1 MENKAVTTGT
11 DDGAFWFVGAL
22 YDGKYDQIPRFLEE
36 GIWENGYKD
45 KYLNLVKSMKPGDR
59 IAIKAA
65 YTRRNGLPFPST
77 GISASVMAI
86 KVIGT
91 ILENFGDGRRVRVKW
106 EPLLEPREW
115 YFFTSRSTVWKVVP
129 NEPRSIA
136 LVDFTFNNVPQPYTQ
151 FLEDPYWKD
160 RYAPKVKFTWVDF
173 YEELATRLL
182 DFRFNRT
189 ELIKGV
195 YEHISEIGYLKDEF
209 PDGRKGRLEDICPFS
224 VFGIFNRGIG
234 NEKRNKVI
242 LEFKSWLGLSTE
254 VPKDFEGVPVLS
266 SLQSMFFRFANER
279 GSDDIDKLWA
289 VFSAAISMADSDLP
303 EGTEKFSLAYDD
315 VKSVRGVAWNL
326 TMGLFWIRPW
336 DFPTLDSNSRAYIQE
351 RCKLG
356 IPKTLPDSAAYLEL
370 TAHLLDGFESGDL
383 PVKSFLELS
392 HEAWKWNSS
401 ESSGSDSDQDG
412 SAPNVSKVSSEF
424 LPYSVSDIVAEGC
437 FSPEKELEQYLDR
450 LRSKKNLILQGP
462 PGTGKTWLARKLAM
476 ALVGFKDRS
485 RVRSLQFHPNLS
497 YEDFVRGWRPSGD
510 GKLELTDGPFIEA
523 IDLAKST
530 PGVPF
535 VIVIEEINR
544 GNPAQILGEMLTLLE
559 ADKRSPEHALE
570 LSYRKIASERIHL
583 PENLF
588 VIGTM
593 NIADRSLAIV
603 DFALR
608 RRFAFIDLAPRM
620 GPTWRKWVMAH
631 NGIEEGLANFIE
643 LKVKNLNELICADST
658 LGPAFQI
665 GHSYFTPSHQVAL
678 TNAKDWYQQVVITEV
693 GPLLDEYWFDALG
706 KSAAAKE
713 ELLTGL

>member
-1 MENKAVTTGT
+1 MENTEVAAGEEVGAV
-11 DDGAFWFVGAL
+11 WFVGAF
-22 YDGKYDQIPRFLEE
+22 YDGKYDQLPRFLEE

-45 KYLNLVKSMKPGDR
+45 KHLDLVKSMKPGDR
-59 IAIKAA
+59 IAIKSA
-65 YTRRNGLPFPST
+65 YTRKNGLPFDST
-77 GISASVMAI
+77 GIAASVMAI
-86 KVIGT
+86 KATGV
-91 ILENFGDGRRVRVKW
+91 ILENFDDGRRVRVEWK
-106 EPLLEPREW
+106 PLDEAREW
-115 YFFTSRSTVWKVVP
+115 YFFTSRSTIWKVIP
-129 NEPRSIA
+129 NDFRSKA
-136 LVDFTFNNVPQPYTQ
+136 LVDFTFNDVPQPISE

-160 RYAPKVKFTWVDF
+160 RYAPKVKFTWVA
-173 YEELATRLL
+173 YYQELANRLL
-182 DFRFNRT
+182 EYKSNRT
-189 ELIKGV
+189 ELVKGI
-195 YEHISEIGYLKDEF
+195 YENISEIGYLKDEY

-234 NEKRNKVI
+234 IEKRNKVV
-242 LEFKSWLGLSTE
+242 LEFKSWLGISAE

-279 GSDDIDKLWA
+279 GADDIDKLWA
-289 VFSAAISMADSDLP
+289 VFSAAISMADSELP
-303 EGTEKFSLAYDD
+303 EGTEKFSLAYDA
-315 VKSVRGVAWNL
+315 VKSVSGVAWNL

-336 DFPTLDSNSRAYIQE
+336 DYPTLDSNSRVYIQE

-356 IPKTLPDSAAYLEL
+356 IPKTLPESAAYLEL
-370 TAHLLDGFESGDL
+370 TAQLSDGFQSGHL

-392 HEAWKWNSS
+392 HEAWKWKPTDSS
-401 ESSGSDSDQDG
+401 PPDLEVDKVPPEDWE
-412 SAPNVSKVSSEF
+412 VSPVF
-424 LPYSVSDIVAEGC
+424 LPYSISDIVGEGC
-437 FSPEKELEQYLDR
+437 FIPEKELEQYLDR
-450 LRSKKNLILQGP
+450 LRTKKNLILQGP

-608 RRFAFIDLAPRM
+608 RRFAFIDLAPRV

-643 LKVKNLNELICADST
+643 LKVKNLNDMISADST

-678 TNAKDWYQQVVITEV
+678 TNPKDWYQQVVITEV

-706 KSAAAKE
+706 KSSTAKE